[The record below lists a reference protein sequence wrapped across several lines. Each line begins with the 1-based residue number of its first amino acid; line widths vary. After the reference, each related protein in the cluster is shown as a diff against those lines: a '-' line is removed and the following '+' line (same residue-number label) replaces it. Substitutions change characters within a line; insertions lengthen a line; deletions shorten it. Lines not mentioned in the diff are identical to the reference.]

1 MMNIIIVFQIQS
13 PGHNQCHQPDEVI
26 EILDW
31 ISATK
36 HIEKESFTELG
47 LRKSYPAS
55 YPARDMTRGEP
66 HGGQIGIH

>member
-1 MMNIIIVFQIQS
+1 MMNIIIVSQIQS
-13 PGHNQCHQPDEVI
+13 PGHNHCHQPDEVI

-47 LRKSYPAS
+47 LRKSYPA
-55 YPARDMTRGEP
+55 RDMTRGEP